1 MVGLDSAVTVTSS
14 PPQPVTDL
22 SGQPGSDALAT
33 TTGPVGLLR
42 LSSAEV
48 GAPGQLRFGFAG
60 EFFSASNF
68 IIDRDQ
74 DLRLLGSLAVGFTP
88 LRFLEVF
95 GSISGSSNRNRRLAC
110 ATGPGGL
117 VCGPEP
123 GRNDPEVIKSYGDMT
138 LGSKFAYPLSGGV
151 SAGGELGL
159 HFLSSIGGISFLPKA
174 TSVWLSGLG
183 SWDMRALGA
192 PLRAHLNLGLY
203 FDNSGNVQ
211 DYTRVS
217 RPSQAVSQFAYG
229 IGKDRVR
236 AGLGFEWLIDV
247 NPSFGLRPFA
257 EYHLE
262 VITADA
268 DPVFNDYRPPLCR
281 GSGMSTSGPPCR
293 DNRDQQWATLG
304 LRGQMRSG
312 FTVGAGADVA
322 LHSLGFPFGSPL
334 PPWNLI
340 LMLAYPI
347 DLSTPKLVT
356 RTVTVERRVPIEK
369 KAPEGTV
376 LGKVVT
382 ANGGAPIEGALVSVP
397 GRTKSRVAT
406 DPDGTFRT
414 AGLPPGA
421 AELEVAAANF
431 EPGKVRAVV
440 VAGQEAAVTV
450 VLTPRVQKA
459 KVSGR
464 VTDGSGKPVRAATV
478 RFAGPQNAEV
488 KTDETGT
495 FTASLSGGEYVVR
508 VEADRFIARETKV
521 SLADGKE
528 LDLSTAIHQRPIVT
542 RVVIGKNRLSIRQP
556 VSFKGTDPAAVEI
569 SPAAASLLDEVAD
582 TLSTHPELKHLRIE
596 AHWDASLARD
606 KAQELTDQQA
616 KAVATYLAKQ
626 GVGEGRLEA
635 VGMGAQRPLVPN
647 IGTAKLRNRRVEFRI
662 VN

>member
-1 MVGLDSAVTVTSS
+1 MEGLDSAVTVTSS
-14 PPQPVTDL
+14 PPQPVPEL
-22 SGQPGSDALAT
+22 SRQPGSDAVAT

-42 LSSAEV
+42 VSSAEV
-48 GAPGQLRFGFAG
+48 GAPNQLRFGFAG
-60 EFFSASNF
+60 EFFSTSNF

-95 GSISGSSNRNRRLAC
+95 GSISGSANRNRRLMC
-110 ATGPGGL
+110 TTGTGGT

-151 SAGGELGL
+151 SAGGEIGL
-159 HFLSSIGGISFLPKA
+159 RFLSSINGISFLPKA

-183 SWDMRALGA
+183 TWDLRALGA

-203 FDNSGNVQ
+203 FDNSGKVQ
-211 DYTRVS
+211 DYSRVS
-217 RPSQAVSQFAYG
+217 RSSQAVSQFAYG

-236 AGLGFEWLIDV
+236 TGLGFEWLIDV
-247 NPSFGLRPFA
+247 SPSFGLRPFA

-262 VITADA
+262 VITAGA

-281 GSGMSTSGPPCR
+281 DSNMSMSGPPCR
-293 DNRDQQWATLG
+293 DNRDQQWATFG
-304 LRGQMRSG
+304 LRGQLRSG
-312 FTVGAGADVA
+312 FSIGAGTDVA
-322 LHSLGFPFGSPL
+322 LHSLGFPYGSPL
-334 PPWNLI
+334 APWNLV

-356 RTVTVERRVPIEK
+356 RTVTVEKRVPVEK

-382 ANGGAPIEGALVSVP
+382 AAGGAPIEGALVSVP

-431 EPGKVRAVV
+431 EPNKVRAVV

-464 VTDGSGKPVRAATV
+464 VTDDGGKPVRAATV

-488 KTDETGT
+488 KTDDTGA
-495 FTASLSGGEYVVR
+495 FTTSLTGGEYVVR
-508 VEADRFIARETKV
+508 VEADRFVAKETKV
-521 SLADGKE
+521 SLADGKDQ
-528 LDLSTAIHQRPIVT
+528 DLSTAIHQRPIVT
-542 RVVIGKNRLSIRQP
+542 RVVIGKSRLSIRQP
-556 VSFKGTDPAAVEI
+556 VSFKGTGPAATEI
-569 SPAAASLLDEVAD
+569 SPTAASLLDEVAD
-582 TLSTHPELKHLRIE
+582 TLSTHPELKHVRIE
-596 AHWDASLARD
+596 AHWDASLPRD

-616 KAVATYLAKQ
+616 RAVATYLAKQ
-626 GVGEGRLEA
+626 GVGESRLEA